1 MFQIRTILSETM
13 RRVIQKDKP
22 KTEIFEHMVKSFYK
36 EHPKADK
43 AVITIKEDKMTRSE
57 KQNKLYWKWIGILSS
72 ETGYTKDAMH
82 DIMRDKF
89 LGYRTVKTKD
99 KSIQALRST
108 TELKIEEMKDYLID
122 IDMFAIEFGI
132 MLPRPED
139 LYFESMGYKRE
150 QNGHR

>member
-1 MFQIRTILSETM
+1 MK
-13 RRVIQKDKP
+13 RVLYRDKP
-22 KTEIFEHMVKSFYK
+22 KQQVIESLVKTFFVDN
-36 EHPKADK
+36 PKVEK
-43 AVITIKEDKMTRSE
+43 AVISLKEDRMNRSQR
-57 KQNKLYWKWIGILSS
+57 QNALYWKWISILSS

-108 TELKIEEMKDYLID
+108 TELKVEEMKDYLID